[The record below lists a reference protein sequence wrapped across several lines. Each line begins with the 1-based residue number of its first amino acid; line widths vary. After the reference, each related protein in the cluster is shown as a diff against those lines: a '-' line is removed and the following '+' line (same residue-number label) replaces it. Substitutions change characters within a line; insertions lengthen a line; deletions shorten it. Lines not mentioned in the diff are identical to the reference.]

1 MDMTS
6 GFLAANCIDFTSD
19 NKVDTSTKY
28 IVYITSFTDASG
40 LEVDLYP
47 SDITIHPNYDPTTF
61 ANNIAII
68 QFNKNTTDNYIS
80 FIKSDTY
87 IGETEVYVRR
97 SFNEPTGTWNPP
109 TVVDQDS
116 DDGNCAAASA
126 LYAANPGMLTCT
138 SAVTTSTEN
147 GNCSMPYGLMYRQN
161 YTDVIVSS
169 NIYSHSVVYGN
180 NMCNGPVTT
189 FSYYTDLWT
198 YVGFAGK
205 VLNRP
210 INVFGPITNTTTNDI
225 TINSMNQASKVD
237 VAGAIIVGGDL
248 YKIQRDMVDG
258 SSTTSVSET
267 ESATDSTDIP
277 QLSGIFTDEGAT
289 SSGLSRGGKIAI
301 GVSIPLGVVVIAIGS
316 IAVYRMWSNKRK
328 EKDWN
333 PEMEETQLRTAA
345 LELNLDEVLVTPP
358 PYSAGITENASTGF
372 EHARSG
378 AGNEINEKSG

>member
-28 IVYITSFTDASG
+28 IVHITSFTDASG

-68 QFNKNTTDNYIS
+68 H
-80 FIKSDTY
+80 
-87 IGETEVYVRR
+87 
-97 SFNEPTGTWNPP
+97 
-109 TVVDQDS
+109 
-116 DDGNCAAASA
+116 
-126 LYAANPGMLTCT
+126 
-138 SAVTTSTEN
+138 
-147 GNCSMPYGLMYRQN
+147 
-161 YTDVIVSS
+161 
-169 NIYSHSVVYGN
+169 HSVVYGN